1 MVEKQEGML
10 EFDGMCIS
18 QEWTIDFW
26 LRAGTPKEKLIVG
39 IPTYGM
45 SFTLEDPTNH
55 DMKAA
60 ATGGGKRGKY
70 TQEEG
75 TLAYC
80 EVWYILVDIISI
92 SVVEQFVSHT
102 YNRQL
107 SWLVYIIVIGH

>member
-1 MVEKQEGML
+1 MKARYVANC
-10 EFDGMCIS
+10 DGRCIP

-45 SFTLEDPTNH
+45 SFTLEDPANH

-80 EVWYILVDIISI
+80 EVWYTLVGP
-92 SVVEQFVSHT
+92 T
-102 YNRQL
+102 YFKFLRC
-107 SWLVYIIVIGH
+107 

>member
-1 MVEKQEGML
+1 M
-10 EFDGMCIS
+10 
-18 QEWTIDFW
+18 
-26 LRAGTPKEKLIVG
+26 G

-45 SFTLEDPTNH
+45 SFTLEDSANH

-60 ATGGGKRGKY
+60 ATGGGKRGMY

-80 EVWYILVDIISI
+80 EVIYILVAMLSL
-92 SVVEQFVSHT
+92 SAVEQFVGHT

-107 SWLVYIIVIGH
+107 NWFVYIIVIEHYVRKLTHQ